1 MTYSPNTEIYILLRD
16 TNKYG
21 LYKKNKTKQKQ
32 INDCPIKCV
41 AFNGKFGGRDYF

>member
-21 LYKKNKTKQKQ
+21 LYKKKKQ

>member
-1 MTYSPNTEIYILLRD
+1 MVST
-16 TNKYG
+16 
-21 LYKKNKTKQKQ
+21 KKKQKTKKQKQ